1 MAKILF
7 INEDKVDLNAED
19 LKSPSKT
26 AGVAGVKK
34 TGRFLNREQL
44 RKHPKWVFSTLPAVK
59 DRKSAVHCL
68 AIAS

>member
-1 MAKILF
+1 MAKFLF

-34 TGRFLNREQL
+34 TG
-44 RKHPKWVFSTLPAVK
+44 PKWVFSTLPAVK
-59 DRKSAVHCL
+59 DLKSAVHCL